1 MTFNNNF
8 SISKLFMGKDITV
21 YADNKPFIVKVH
33 SIKEFYENPDL
44 NSVYHLW
51 ISSLSSIQKLYF
63 TEVKDSF
70 DAMTTMIF
78 EYGKYGK

>member
-21 YADNKPFIVKVH
+21 YVDNKPFIVKVH

-44 NSVYHLW
+44 NSVYHL
-51 ISSLSSIQKLYF
+51 
-63 TEVKDSF
+63 
-70 DAMTTMIF
+70 
-78 EYGKYGK
+78 